1 VDHATEDVTASDR
14 AAVGSAD
21 RVGNWLGELQATMWS
36 RLVVVTEVLVEHRLE
51 MSSRDDEEEVEALLT
66 RGPHP
71 PRTTGDHSAQHETFV
86 NQPVEVSVNRRASM
100 RGPAKGL
107 YAFRREDVA
116 GRDWQRY
123 SPSPAGVEAAREFAE
138 SQKPVSVQW
147 MGSCR
152 RFLTE
157 RSFTQLLRDVYAA
170 YPEYATASQFS
181 G

>member
-1 VDHATEDVTASDR
+1 MPRSD
-14 AAVGSAD
+14 
-21 RVGNWLGELQATMWS
+21 WLL
-36 RLVVVTEVLVEHRLE
+36 L
-51 MSSRDDEEEVEALLT
+51 LLT
-66 RGPHP
+66 KSALGVDGPE
-71 PRTTGDHSAQHETFV
+71 GLD
-86 NQPVEVSVNRRASM
+86 PVRIQKGMFLTSM

-107 YAFRREDVA
+107 YAFRPYNWGPFSPAVYGDLDRLVDEGLVLREDVA